1 MVPGDTGL
9 KQLCCPDALAVAV
22 TGAVLLRTG
31 DYSAMMAVLA
41 FPAGNFM
48 EEAKRAPL
56 KKRPYTK
63 NCD

>member
-1 MVPGDTGL
+1 
-9 KQLCCPDALAVAV
+9 LCCPDAPAVAV